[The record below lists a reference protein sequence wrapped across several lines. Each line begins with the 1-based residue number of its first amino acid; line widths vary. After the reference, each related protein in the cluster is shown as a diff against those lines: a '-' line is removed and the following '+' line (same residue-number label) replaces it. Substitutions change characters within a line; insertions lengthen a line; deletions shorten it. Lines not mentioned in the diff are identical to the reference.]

1 MRHFITFIC
10 GLLMTATIFAQDID
24 TTTVY
29 TIDEI
34 NVVGFYRTDTKVG
47 NVLDRDFIA
56 KTNKGQEPSFI
67 LSNMPSVFSY
77 SDTGSEYGYSYFRMR
92 GMDQTRVN
100 MSMDG
105 MPPRMVRTACNR
117 IGAVKKGPKG
127 PKYPMVVWKKQNGKR
142 WMPNRLR

>member
-67 LSNMPSVFSY
+67 FKQYAKRILLFRYWFRIWILLFQNERNG
-77 SDTGSEYGYSYFRMR
+77 SDKSKHVYGRYAS
-92 GMDQTRVN
+92 Q
-100 MSMDG
+100 
-105 MPPRMVRTACNR
+105 
-117 IGAVKKGPKG
+117 
-127 PKYPMVVWKKQNGKR
+127 
-142 WMPNRLR
+142 

>member
-1 MRHFITFIC
+1 
-10 GLLMTATIFAQDID
+10 MTAIAFSQDID

-67 LSNMPSVFSY
+67 LSNMPSVFSN
-77 SDTGSEYGYSYFRMR
+77 SAVPRAILRTVQHKMR
-92 GMDQTRVN
+92 R
-100 MSMDG
+100 SK
-105 MPPRMVRTACNR
+105 
-117 IGAVKKGPKG
+117 I
-127 PKYPMVVWKKQNGKR
+127 
-142 WMPNRLR
+142 

>member
-1 MRHFITFIC
+1 
-10 GLLMTATIFAQDID
+10 MTATIFAQDID

-47 NVLDRDFIA
+47 NVLDRDFIT

-67 LSNMPSVFSY
+67 LSNMPSIFSY

-105 MPPRMVRTACNR
+105 MPLNEGEDMGVYFSN
-117 IGAVKKGPKG
+117 
-127 PKYPMVVWKKQNGKR
+127 YPDMLSSIHSTSER
-142 WMPNRLR
+142 PSLSSASSSLPSR

>member
-10 GLLMTATIFAQDID
+10 GLLMTAISFAQDID

-56 KTNKGQEPSFI
+56 KNK
-67 LSNMPSVFSY
+67 
-77 SDTGSEYGYSYFRMR
+77 
-92 GMDQTRVN
+92 
-100 MSMDG
+100 
-105 MPPRMVRTACNR
+105 
-117 IGAVKKGPKG
+117 
-127 PKYPMVVWKKQNGKR
+127 
-142 WMPNRLR
+142 